1 MVVQAGSVN
10 RGSDVI
16 SAGLV
21 ANDWVAFCGL
31 DTTSTEISVIE
42 SVFKLGGAQ
51 PSKIATEMRD
61 SLIDRYC
68 VLAHPIGKLMN
79 FDLNL
84 CIGFQHVVKTTDALE
99 LTAFRPVKGVLHPA
113 FYIYGSLPQYHVGSL
128 NIFAVLN

>member
-68 VLAHPIGKLMN
+68 VLAHPIEN
-79 FDLNL
+79 
-84 CIGFQHVVKTTDALE
+84 
-99 LTAFRPVKGVLHPA
+99 
-113 FYIYGSLPQYHVGSL
+113 
-128 NIFAVLN
+128 